1 MEAVT
6 AQVELLEVGKP
17 LEAFDAFYDEI
28 VLMYANDVLFASG
41 AAEGR
46 AKQEPFIAA
55 AESISGRITDIKVVD
70 KQGIFV
76 FRNLSTFT
84 DSEGTDHQIDGL
96 SWQKWEGGLVVEERY
111 YDNAHMVQLIAE
123 GILNN
128 PEIMFSKF
136 V

>member
-6 AQVELLEVGKP
+6 AQVELLEAGKP

-55 AESISGRITDIKVVD
+55 AESISGRIADIKVVD
-70 KQGIFV
+70 KQVFV
-76 FRNLSTFT
+76 FFVISRRSPILKGRITRST
-84 DSEGTDHQIDGL
+84 DCPGKNG
-96 SWQKWEGGLVVEERY
+96 K
-111 YDNAHMVQLIAE
+111 AA
-123 GILNN
+123 
-128 PEIMFSKF
+128 
-136 V
+136 